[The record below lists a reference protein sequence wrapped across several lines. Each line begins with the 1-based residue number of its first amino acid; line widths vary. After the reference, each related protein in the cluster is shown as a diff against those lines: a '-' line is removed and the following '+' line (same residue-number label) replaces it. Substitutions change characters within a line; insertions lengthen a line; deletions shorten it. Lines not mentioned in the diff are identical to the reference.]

1 MVQSWFGFGGKVK
14 EREWKFNT
22 FMSLM
27 SLCQLGKAHLSRKA

>member
-14 EREWKFNT
+14 EREWKFNK
-22 FMSLM
+22 FM